1 MELIERLE
9 NLKSTRKQFGN
20 SAELF
25 SFINENVN
33 FKNEIVSLSKHF
45 LHRTVGVGGCSN
57 CVYDAYFELITL
69 KNYTMSKYK
78 LRSGALLRDING
90 DSSKML
96 SNANMTDE
104 LAEYHLRTNPK
115 CIKFFEIMPPIT
127 EVVAVED
134 PINVETTEEVEPQP
148 QAQAQP
154 QQRKKRK

>member
-1 MELIERLE
+1 
-9 NLKSTRKQFGN
+9 
-20 SAELF
+20 
-25 SFINENVN
+25 
-33 FKNEIVSLSKHF
+33 
-45 LHRTVGVGGCSN
+45 
-57 CVYDAYFELITL
+57 
-69 KNYTMSKYK
+69 MSKYK

-115 CIKFFEIMPPIT
+115 CIKFFEVMPQII
-127 EVVAVED
+127 EVVAVEE

-148 QAQAQP
+148 KPQTQP